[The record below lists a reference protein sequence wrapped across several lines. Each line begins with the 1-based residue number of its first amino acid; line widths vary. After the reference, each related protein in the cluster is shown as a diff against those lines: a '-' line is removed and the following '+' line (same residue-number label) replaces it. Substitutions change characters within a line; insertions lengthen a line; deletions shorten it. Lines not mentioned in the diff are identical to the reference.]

1 MTHLMFADDLIIFC
15 KVKPTA
21 VQILVEA
28 FKVFTSCTSLKADL
42 DKSQIVFRGDC
53 THTQTECLET
63 TGFVEEK
70 LPFKYLGMPI
80 TASRLT
86 KVECRLLVE
95 KITARIL
102 TWTSRQIS
110 YAGRVVLV
118 NIVLF
123 GMYNYW
129 AQIFIIPQEVVNQV
143 IKVSRNVL

>member
-1 MTHLMFADDLIIFC
+1 
-15 KVKPTA
+15 
-21 VQILVEA
+21 
-28 FKVFTSCTSLKADL
+28 
-42 DKSQIVFRGDC
+42 
-53 THTQTECLET
+53 
-63 TGFVEEK
+63 
-70 LPFKYLGMPI
+70 MPI